1 MPFVHVYYPKSQWEE
16 KELREVSEEIHKS
29 LMIYFNIPTED
40 YFQLFSPY
48 ALGQFYYHSNYL
60 LEHKAKR
67 TDRMILVSITCA
79 SGRTAEQKTG
89 LYQAIADAFKE
100 YLNIPIEN
108 IFITL
113 NETHREN
120 WSFGQGKA
128 QMISIKEEKN
138 NESSY

>member
-1 MPFVHVYYPKSQWEE
+1 MPFVYVYYPKSQGEE
-16 KELREVSEEIHKS
+16 KELQKVSEEIHKS
-29 LMIYFNIPTED
+29 LITYFNIPAED

-48 ALGQFYYHSNYL
+48 DLGQFYYHSNYL

-67 TDRMILVSITCA
+67 TDKMILISITCA
-79 SGRTAEQKTG
+79 PGRTVQQKTG
-89 LYQAIADAFKE
+89 LYQAIADAFNE
-100 YLNIPIEN
+100 HFNIPIEN

-128 QMISIKEEKN
+128 QMISIKEER
-138 NESSY
+138 

>member
-1 MPFVHVYYPKSQWEE
+1 MPFVHVYYPKSQGEE
-16 KELREVSEEIHKS
+16 KELQKVSEEIHKS
-29 LMIYFNIPTED
+29 LITYFNIPAED

-48 ALGQFYYHSNYL
+48 DLGQFYYHFNYL

-67 TDRMILVSITCA
+67 TDKMILVSITCA
-79 SGRTAEQKTG
+79 PGRTVQQKTG
-89 LYQAIADAFKE
+89 LYQAIADAFNE
-100 YLNIPIEN
+100 HFNIPIEN

-128 QMISIKEEKN
+128 QMISIKEER
-138 NESSY
+138 

>member
-1 MPFVHVYYPKSQWEE
+1 MPFVHVYYPKSQGEE
-16 KELREVSEEIHKS
+16 KELKKVSEEIHKS
-29 LMIYFNIPTED
+29 LITYFNIPAED

-48 ALGQFYYHSNYL
+48 DLGQFYYHSNYL

-67 TDRMILVSITCA
+67 TEKMILISITCA
-79 SGRTAEQKTG
+79 PGRTVQQKTG
-89 LYQAIADAFKE
+89 LYQAIVDAFNE
-100 YLNIPIEN
+100 HFNIPIEN

-128 QMISIKEEKN
+128 QMISIKEER
-138 NESSY
+138 

>member
-1 MPFVHVYYPKSQWEE
+1 MPFVHVYYPKSQGEE
-16 KELREVSEEIHKS
+16 KELQKVSEEIHKS
-29 LMIYFNIPTED
+29 LITYFNIPAED

-48 ALGQFYYHSNYL
+48 DLGQFYYHSNYF

-67 TDRMILVSITCA
+67 TDKMILVSITCA
-79 SGRTAEQKTG
+79 PGRTVQQKTG
-89 LYQAIADAFKE
+89 LYQAIADAFNE
-100 YLNIPIEN
+100 HFNIPIEN

-128 QMISIKEEKN
+128 QMISIKEER
-138 NESSY
+138 